1 VALNMVVDQLPE
13 LTGVDTTGGEF
24 FPQLWFFAAQL
35 ADAHTPT
42 VLLSAVV
49 LVFLFTVPK
58 YVPGPLLAFV
68 LATATVIVFD
78 LDDRYSVKVI
88 GEIPSGLRAFAWPDL
103 SELPRLVLPALGVLI
118 VAYTDFILTARGR
131 PARLP
136 CQQQWRCRRPGRPA
150 SVPPETV
157 RRPSP
162 TPRGYGRWHRS
173 GTTRRLRT
181 ACSWPG

>member
-1 VALNMVVDQLPE
+1 MVVDQLPE
-13 LTGVDTTGGEF
+13 LTGVDTTGAEF